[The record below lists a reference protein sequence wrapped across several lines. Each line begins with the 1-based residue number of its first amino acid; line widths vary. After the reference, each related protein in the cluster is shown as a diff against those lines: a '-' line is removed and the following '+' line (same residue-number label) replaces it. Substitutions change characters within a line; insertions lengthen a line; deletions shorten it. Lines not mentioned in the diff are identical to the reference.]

1 VGYMSEVCLVVA
13 LRSKTQA
20 DELMAVYALHP
31 LVQKHDLVGDWDR
44 YVRDDVVFLVYR
56 NISIKWYED
65 YERVQG
71 MEYLLALA
79 KTFHEE
85 RTDIGWIED
94 GADKPEVTDGFPY
107 AAYKLRIGEEMK
119 DIEEEAHCSQD
130 SLQSDIYDRA
140 YMERSITID
149 F

>member
-1 VGYMSEVCLVVA
+1 MGYMSEVCLIVA

-31 LVQKHDLVGDWDR
+31 LVQKHDLVGNWDR

-56 NISIKWYED
+56 NFSIKWYED
-65 YERVQG
+65 YEHVQG
-71 MEYLLALA
+71 MEYLLDLA
-79 KTFHEE
+79 RTFSKE
-85 RTDIGWIED
+85 RTDVGWLED
-94 GADKPEVTDGFPY
+94 GADKPELTDGFPY

-119 DIEEEAHCSQD
+119 DIEEEAHDSQD
-130 SLQSDIYDRA
+130 SLMSDIYDRA
-140 YMERSITID
+140 YMERSITLN